1 MQCIVV
7 KDGLRCLQDSTQTYG
22 LTIPVVRVDSRAFLC
37 ATCILDLAFAVTQHE
52 PMSVTPQQ
60 ARREAGLEG

>member
-7 KDGLRCLQDSTQTYG
+7 KDSQRCQADSATTYG
-22 LTIPVVRVDSRAFLC
+22 LTIPIVKPEAKVFLC
-37 ATCILDLAFAVTQHE
+37 ATCILDLSFAVTQHE

-60 ARREAGLEG
+60 AKKEMGLS